1 MKSFQGFDFNSIGN
15 ISDALQQI
23 NDQIRV
29 LAGFVGECDPLEDD
43 DRVVFVDNIEWL
55 KRFYETAEK
64 KVLDSD

>member
-1 MKSFQGFDFNSIGN
+1 MKSFQGFNFNSISDA
-15 ISDALQQI
+15 SDALQKI

-29 LAGFVGECDPLEDD
+29 LADYVSECEPLEED
-43 DRVVFVDNIEWL
+43 DRVVFVNNIEWL

>member
-1 MKSFQGFDFNSIGN
+1 MKSFQGFDFNSISN
-15 ISDALQQI
+15 TSDALQKI

-29 LAGFVGECDPLEDD
+29 LAGYVSECEPLEED
-43 DRVVFVDNIEWL
+43 DRVVFVNNIEWL

>member
-1 MKSFQGFDFNSIGN
+1 MKSFQSFDFNSISN
-15 ISDALQQI
+15 ASDALQKI

-29 LAGFVGECDPLEDD
+29 LAGYVSECEPLEED
-43 DRVVFVDNIEWL
+43 DRVVFVSNIEWL